1 LSSKSVQTQSNTQ
14 ETSQAGSKGVQG
26 TTPVSDQQGH
36 LEALSTLLEA
46 HGLGAADLL
55 TAITA
60 LAALKQQEQSREP
73 SDSENKIFKDKV
85 FIYPGNEN
93 AFIFRYGTTKGKN
106 YYLRIY
112 CRETRQLYKKSLR
125 TSSKEEAIVKARAI
139 FAETYGKLTRG
150 EKTKSLTTRELISIY
165 ITQEERRISPYP
177 QKGITR
183 TSFETKKQYLGV
195 WKNYIEEGLK
205 LKETKIEN
213 IPPDKTRGFQH
224 WLNKQEKQYYKDRK
238 GYSADYINSIICEVQ
253 RMYRQV
259 AVRDKYIS
267 IASIPQIDKAKRER
281 NKRVKRDILEV
292 DEWKVLYTFLRSKK
306 YLREEGISQLEQVK
320 RAIFREYM
328 LIAYNTG
335 MRPGEILSLTWND
348 QKKNPTDTKENQKF
362 YRLITVRETKSKTGT
377 ERIVNAPVARRL
389 ERLKEAYQ
397 SIGMS
402 LSPTDYIFRNPTWE
416 RQEKNIPYKQP
427 AFTKRLDKAIID
439 SGLQEKLERS
449 GRKITL
455 YSSRHFYTTLRLQN
469 GLNIHLLAKQLG
481 TSTTYIDQTYSH
493 VQIELNTDK
502 ISQGMSLIKQLEEI

>member
-1 LSSKSVQTQSNTQ
+1 MSSKSVQTQSSTQ
-14 ETSQAGSKGVQG
+14 ETLQEGSKGVQES
-26 TTPVSDQQGH
+26 TPTPDQKGH

-46 HGLGAADLL
+46 QGLGAADLL

-60 LAALKQQEQSREP
+60 LAALKQQEQTREP
-73 SDSENKIFKDKV
+73 ADAENKIFKDKI

-112 CRETRQLYKKSLR
+112 CRETRQVYKRSLK
-125 TSSKEEAIVKARAI
+125 TPSKEEAIVKARAI
-139 FAETYGKLTRG
+139 FAETYGRLTRG
-150 EKTKSLTTRELISIY
+150 EKTKSLTTRELISTY
-165 ITQEERRISPYP
+165 LMKEERRVSPYP
-177 QKGITR
+177 QKGITIE
-183 TSFETKKQYLGV
+183 TFETKKQYLDI
-195 WKNYIEEGLK
+195 WTRYIEDGLGF
-205 LKETKIEN
+205 KETKIEN
-213 IPPDKTRGFQH
+213 IPPDRTRDFQH
-224 WLNKQEKQYYKDRK
+224 WLNSREKHIYKNRQ

-253 RMYRQV
+253 RMYKEV

-267 IASIPQIDKAKRER
+267 LASVPQIDKAKRER

-292 DEWKVLYTFLRSKK
+292 EEWKVLYTYLRSKK
-306 YLREEGISQLEQVK
+306 YLKEEGISLLEQVK

-348 QKKNPTDTKENQKF
+348 QRKNPTDTKENQKF
-362 YRLITVRETKSKTGT
+362 YRLLTVRETKSKTGT
-377 ERIVNAPVARRL
+377 ERTVNAPVARRL
-389 ERLKEAYQ
+389 ERLKVAYK

-402 LSPTDYIFRNPTWE
+402 IAQTDYIFRNPTWE
-416 RQEKNIPYKQP
+416 RQDRNIPYKQP
-427 AFTKRLDKAIID
+427 AFTKRLDRVIAD
-439 SGLQEKLERS
+439 SGLQETLEKT

-493 VQIELNTDK
+493 IQIEQNTDK
-502 ISQGMSLIKQLEEI
+502 ISQGMSLIRQLEEL